1 MTAPLIIPP
10 ELTTLRQFCL
20 WRYEVR
26 NGKQTK
32 CPFSAMGYKAS
43 TTDPETWSRFDYLVD
58 LLRQRPDFADGIGF
72 VFTQEDP
79 YTGIDLDDI
88 WQSDAD
94 EGAPWA
100 QGLLDRFADTYGE
113 ASPSD
118 CGYKIW
124 CRAKSRRCGKWAIGG
139 GAIEIYDRS
148 RYFTLTGRSN
158 GVMKI
163 ADHQSDI
170 DVLIDNLERSQ
181 ARQQQEPGT
190 HASAAPVDAKIQKG
204 QRHTSLV
211 SLAGSM
217 FRRGMVD
224 EAIEAAL
231 LVVNEKQCDPPY
243 DEEHI
248 TQIVKSTKRWER

>member
-1 MTAPLIIPP
+1 MTSLVIPA
-10 ELTTLRQFCL
+10 ELTMLRQFVL
-20 WRYEVR
+20 WRYEHR
-26 NGKQTK
+26 DGATTK
-32 CPFSAMGYKAS
+32 VPHTAMGYRAS
-43 TTDPETWSRFDYLVD
+43 TTDPEHWSKFDYLTD

-72 VFTQEDP
+72 VFTEQDP
-79 YTGIDLDDI
+79 FCGIDLDDV
-88 WQSDAD
+88 WASDAD
-94 EGAPWA
+94 EGQPWA
-100 QGLLDRFADTYGE
+100 LRILDRFADTYGE

-118 CGYKIW
+118 CGYKVW
-124 CRAKSRRCGKWAIGG
+124 CKARAKRCGKWPIGS

-158 GVMKI
+158 GVMTI

-170 DVLIDNLERSQ
+170 DVLIDSLERQ

-190 HASAAPVDAKIQKG
+190 HTSAAPVDAKILKG
-204 QRHTSLV
+204 KRHDSLV

-248 TQIVKSTKRWER
+248 TQIVKSMKEWER